1 MLRLNRLRQILKA
14 YGLTVES
21 TGRGKHPFKVTGK
34 VLGVGRQHT
43 YPLKVHGKNPEISKS
58 YLRGIVE
65 EFNLP
70 EDVFEKKR

>member
-1 MLRLNRLRQILKA
+1 MVRLNQVRRILKD

-21 TGRGKHPFKVTGK
+21 TGRGKQPFKVREM
-34 VLGVGRQHT
+34 VLGTQRQHT
-43 YPLKVHGKNPEISKS
+43 YPLRVHGKNPGISRS

-70 EDVFEKKR
+70 GDVFEKKR